1 MQSLWSIGFGLL
13 SGVVGWMISEFLA
26 KPFRRGID
34 LIAEARTSVLVYA
47 NVQAR
52 AKMTRQDGYAAHEE
66 AEERLLK
73 AEEALRE
80 LGAKMQAFAGTDR
93 AAAFILRALGA
104 NLRSAGIAL
113 IGFSNS
119 IGIVWAAKTR
129 CTKTSGHRTW
139 RAAVIVAA
147 PSSKTQRA

>member
-13 SGVVGWMISEFLA
+13 SGVVGWMSSEFLA

-52 AKMTRQDGYAAHEE
+52 AKMTRQDGYAPPVQLTEE
-66 AEERLLK
+66 AEERLRK

-93 AAAFILRALGA
+93 AAAFILRALGT
-104 NLRSAGIAL
+104 NLRSA
-113 IGFSNS
+113 
-119 IGIVWAAKTR
+119 
-129 CTKTSGHRTW
+129 
-139 RAAVIVAA
+139 
-147 PSSKTQRA
+147 

>member
-52 AKMTRQDGYAAHEE
+52 AKMTRQDGYAAHVELTEE
-66 AEERLLK
+66 AEERLRK

-80 LGAKMQAFAGTDR
+80 LGAKMQAFAG
-93 AAAFILRALGA
+93 
-104 NLRSAGIAL
+104 IAL
-113 IGFSNS
+113 IGLSNS

-129 CTKTSGHRTW
+129 CAKTSGHRTW